1 MSNTLQEQQA
11 ADASRPMPIGW
22 IVAVLL
28 VIGAWMGAYALR
40 GGGEKEVMAGWA
52 DGMSAGQQLA
62 QEADKPMV
70 VLFTAGWCGPCQQL
84 KKKVLANSAV
94 QDALQ
99 ADFIAVQIDLT
110 DRSTSNPNVE
120 TAQRYGVS
128 GIPTVIAMTPEGEP
142 IEKYLGGNS
151 VTSFTGWLDRLSNQ
165 NASASLR

>member
-1 MSNTLQEQQA
+1 
-11 ADASRPMPIGW
+11 
-22 IVAVLL
+22 
-28 VIGAWMGAYALR
+28 
-40 GGGEKEVMAGWA
+40 MAGWA

-110 DRSTSNPNVE
+110 DRSASNPNVE